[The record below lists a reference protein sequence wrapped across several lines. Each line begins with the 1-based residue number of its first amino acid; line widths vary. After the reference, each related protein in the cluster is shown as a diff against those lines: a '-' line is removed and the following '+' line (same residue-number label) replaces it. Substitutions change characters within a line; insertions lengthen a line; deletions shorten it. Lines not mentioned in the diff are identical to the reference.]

1 MSFAKQLVQHCYALE
16 DSPRY
21 RRAKQFVYDLLENPH
36 ASIRPYFDLG
46 MIVLVLASVFFLIY
60 AVKNDLGWFGDIFER
75 IAVTIFLFEYLAR
88 LWLYSDSHRIIID
101 HYERAEFINA
111 PFRPGAALREVI
123 RKKWDYMITPLAVID
138 LLAIIPSYRP
148 LRFLRIFLLFRLFK
162 LFRYSRS
169 IHQFAQVLS
178 EKRFEFFVLFFFLV
192 FVVFTAASAIYFFE
206 ARSEGGDIDS
216 FFDGIYWAVVTVS
229 TVGYGDI
236 TPQTAEGR
244 FVTLMLIMCGF
255 GVIAFTTSIIVSALS
270 EKMPEVRRSR
280 VFSEVE
286 KRGNHTVLC
295 GFGRIGQVVAERLSA
310 DREYFVVVDPDVENI
325 NLARRL
331 GYLAIEGNAESVE
344 LLQNL
349 GVPERAQRIL
359 CLTGDDVIN
368 VYITLTARHMN
379 PDIEIISRANKD
391 ETVGK
396 LVQAGA
402 NHTIL
407 PYKMVALVAGE
418 YAGQPVAFEAIHGM
432 LTGESELS
440 MDTIPIH
447 QNSCLN
453 GRSLGDIDFC
463 HQKLIVFGV
472 IGRSDREHHEIDR
485 AYDLKT
491 SRFLFN
497 PGPDLVLQMGDFL
510 VVFGHQISIVH
521 FRDCLERGKV

>member
-1 MSFAKQLVQHCYALE
+1 MSFAKLLVQHCYALE

-21 RRAKQFVYDLLENPH
+21 RRIKHSVYNLLENPQ
-36 ASIRPYFDLG
+36 APVRPYFDLG
-46 MIVLVLASVFFLIY
+46 MIVLVLASVFSLIY
-60 AVKNDLGWFGDIFER
+60 AVKNDTGWFGRAFEQM
-75 IAVTIFLFEYLAR
+75 AVTLFLLEYLAR
-88 LWLYSDSHRIIID
+88 LLLYSDSHRIIID
-101 HYERAEFINA
+101 HYERAEFINI
-111 PFRPGAALREVI
+111 PFRPSEALREVI

-169 IHQFAQVLS
+169 IHQFARVLS
-178 EKRFEFFVLFFFLV
+178 EKRFEFLVLFFFLV

-206 ARSEGGDIDS
+206 AKSEGGDIDS

-236 TPQTAEGR
+236 TPQTPEGR

-255 GVIAFTTSIIVSALS
+255 GVIAFTTSIIVSAFS
-270 EKMPEVRRSR
+270 EKMPEVRRMR
-280 VFSEVE
+280 VFSEIE

-295 GFGRIGQVVAERLSA
+295 GFGRIGQVVAERLNA
-310 DREYFVVVDPDVENI
+310 DREYFVVVDSIPEQI
-325 NLARRL
+325 NLARQH

-349 GVPERAQRIL
+349 GVAEHARRIL

-368 VYITLTARHMN
+368 LYITLTARHMN
-379 PDIEIISRANKD
+379 PDIEIISRANQE

-432 LTGESELS
+432 LTGESELG
-440 MDTIPIH
+440 MDAIPVH

-453 GRSLGDIDFC
+453 GQLLGNIDFH
-463 HQKLIVFGV
+463 HQKLILFGV
-472 IGRSDREHHEIDR
+472 ISRGDHEDRKIGRT
-485 AYDLKT
+485 YDLKT
-491 SRFLFN
+491 ARFLFN
-497 PGPDLVLQMGDFL
+497 PGSDLVLQVGDFL
-510 VVFGHQISIVH
+510 VVFGHQFSIVH

>member
-1 MSFAKQLVQHCYALE
+1 MSLAKLLVQHCYALE

-21 RRAKQFVYDLLENPH
+21 RRAKHAVYNLLENPH
-36 ASIRPYFDLG
+36 APIRPYFDLG
-46 MIVLVLASVFFLIY
+46 MIVLVLASVFSLIY
-60 AVKNDLGWFGDIFER
+60 AVKNDLGWFGDIIER
-75 IAVTIFLFEYLAR
+75 IAVTVFLLEYLAR
-88 LWLYSDSHRIIID
+88 LWLYSDSHRIVID
-101 HYERAEFINA
+101 HYERAEFINVS
-111 PFRPGAALREVI
+111 FRPQEALREVL
-123 RKKWDYMITPLAVID
+123 RKKWSYMITPLAVID

-255 GVIAFTTSIIVSALS
+255 GVIAFTTSIIVSAFS
-270 EKMPEVRRSR
+270 EKMPEVRRMR
-280 VFSEVE
+280 VFSEIE
-286 KRGNHTVLC
+286 KSGNHTVLC

-310 DREYFVVVDPDVENI
+310 DRENFVVVDPNPEHI
-325 NLARRL
+325 NLARQH
-331 GYLAIEGNAESVE
+331 GYLAIEGDAESVE
-344 LLQNL
+344 LLRNL
-349 GVPERAQRIL
+349 GVAERAQRIL
-359 CLTGDDVIN
+359 CLTCDDVIN

-379 PDIEIISRANKD
+379 PDIEIISRANQE

-432 LTGESELS
+432 LTGESELG
-440 MDTIPIH
+440 MDAIPVH

-453 GRSLGDIDFC
+453 GRLLEDIGLC
-463 HQKLIVFGV
+463 QQKLIVFGV
-472 IGRSDREHHEIDR
+472 ISGSDHEDRESDKT
-485 AYDLKT
+485 YDLKT
-491 SRFLFN
+491 ARFLFN
-497 PGPDLVLQMGDFL
+497 PEPDLVLQAGDFL
-510 VVFGHQISIVH
+510 VVFGHQFSIVH
-521 FRDCLERGKV
+521 FRDCLERGKI